1 MVIGIIPR
9 VDYAFK
15 KLLGSEHHTRITIH
29 FLNAVHR
36 RARTAVEHR
45 SPDFDAFRN
54 GSKAALLHQS
64 SLCGT
69 TEGRAELSRTAP
81 FHLQVTA
88 ETLYSA
94 SPMERWAWFLRHADA
109 LTAEQVNRLFPDQVF
124 TEVAG
129 VLEMIAQSPEE
140 LIEYN
145 ARLKAQR
152 DEFARLLCAQQQ
164 GLDIGRSEGIELGRT
179 EGLQLGR
186 AEGIQRGMLTGQII
200 LLQKLLQLPVSAD
213 HQFAACTLQELEQ
226 LAANLQQQF
235 GVGRP

>member
-1 MVIGIIPR
+1 
-9 VDYAFK
+9 
-15 KLLGSEHHTRITIH
+15 
-29 FLNAVHR
+29 
-36 RARTAVEHR
+36 
-45 SPDFDAFRN
+45 
-54 GSKAALLHQS
+54 
-64 SLCGT
+64 
-69 TEGRAELSRTAP
+69 
-81 FHLQVTA
+81 
-88 ETLYSA
+88 
-94 SPMERWAWFLRHADA
+94 MERWAWLLRHADA

-124 TEVAG
+124 AEAAG

-152 DEFARLLCAQQQ
+152 DESARLLYAQQQ
-164 GLDIGRSEGIELGRT
+164 GLDIGRSEGIE
-179 EGLQLGR
+179 LGR

-226 LAANLQQQF
+226 LAASLQQQF

>member
-1 MVIGIIPR
+1 
-9 VDYAFK
+9 
-15 KLLGSEHHTRITIH
+15 
-29 FLNAVHR
+29 
-36 RARTAVEHR
+36 
-45 SPDFDAFRN
+45 
-54 GSKAALLHQS
+54 
-64 SLCGT
+64 
-69 TEGRAELSRTAP
+69 
-81 FHLQVTA
+81 
-88 ETLYSA
+88 
-94 SPMERWAWFLRHADA
+94 MERWAWFLRHADA